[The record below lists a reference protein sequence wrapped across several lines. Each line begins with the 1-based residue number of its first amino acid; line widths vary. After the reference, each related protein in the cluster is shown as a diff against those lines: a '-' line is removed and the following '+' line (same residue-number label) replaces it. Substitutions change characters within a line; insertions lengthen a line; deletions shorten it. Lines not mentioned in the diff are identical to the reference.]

1 MLQLNFKICVLLKDL
16 ITPAVI
22 ISSLFVIS
30 KLLKTAD
37 PFSPKI
43 FYKTQAPPPLLKQ
56 VFRPSLNNYEILKYG
71 IVI

>member
-1 MLQLNFKICVLLKDL
+1 MLRLNFKIYVFLKAL

-43 FYKTQAPPPLLKQ
+43 FYKTQAPPP
-56 VFRPSLNNYEILKYG
+56 
-71 IVI
+71 VIKTSF